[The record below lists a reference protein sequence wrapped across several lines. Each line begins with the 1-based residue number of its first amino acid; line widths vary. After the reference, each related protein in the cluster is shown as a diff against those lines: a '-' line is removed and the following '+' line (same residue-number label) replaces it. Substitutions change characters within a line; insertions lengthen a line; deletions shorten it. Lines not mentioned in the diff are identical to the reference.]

1 MFNQLAD
8 ELKRQREQ
16 SGLTLKQLASKT
28 RIDLK
33 FLEAIEDGNFAFLP
47 ELYVKAF
54 VKEYAKTVGLDDSV
68 IIKKYEATKEGKEY
82 DPNPPA
88 VEITDNKI
96 EKPNEEVHSRTLNQ
110 SVPKDEVK
118 QQAVRYTSP
127 IKSYVDEPKKKPTE
141 DDAKANKQ
149 LMLFGLAGIGVII
162 IAALVYFIF
171 LNHSN
176 KIIVEETPIDEVVK
190 QSSEQ
195 RYEEEKPLKENSDET
210 ESSVVNGD
218 SLYLTFYAKE
228 STWVFMVLDN
238 NRTQEFTLNPNSKFV
253 VAALQEFKGTVG
265 NSGGIVMQLNNKD
278 IEFAGRSGIVKHFKL
293 DKNGLVYLNAPPKL
307 EQ

>member
-8 ELKRQREQ
+8 ELKKQREE

-68 IIKKYEATKEGKEY
+68 IIKKYEAAKEGKEY

-88 VEITDNKI
+88 VEIPDNKI
-96 EKPNEEVHSRTLNQ
+96 ETPKEEEASKPLNQ
-110 SVPKDEVK
+110 SVTKDEVK
-118 QQAVRYTSP
+118 QQALRYTSP
-127 IKSYVDEPKKKPTE
+127 IKSYADEPKKKPAE

-195 RYEEEKPLKENSDET
+195 RYEEEKPLTESSDET
-210 ESSVVNGD
+210 DTNVVNGD